1 MSKVIVQ
8 RRALLLGSAA
18 ATIAPVSAFA
28 TSDVGEA
35 APAFSATDSNGKVW
49 SIADLKGKVVVL
61 ETSNQDCP
69 YVRKHYNSVNMQT
82 QQREAAAKGVVW
94 LTVASSAPGEQGFVT
109 AAEATALTR
118 KRNAA
123 PAAFL
128 LDPQSRIARAYG
140 ATVTPH
146 MYIIDASGTLVY
158 KGGIDSIPT
167 SNVAD
172 VPKATQYVRVAL
184 DQVLAGKQVTDA
196 STRPYGCTLKYG
208 NNAA

>member
-18 ATIAPVSAFA
+18 VALVPVSAFA
-28 TSDVGEA
+28 TSDVGKPA
-35 APAFSATDSNGKVW
+35 AAFSAPDSNGKVW
-49 SIADLKGKVVVL
+49 SLADLKGKVVVL

-69 YVRKHYNSVNMQT
+69 YVRKHYNSTNMQT
-82 QQREAAAKGVVW
+82 QQREADARGVVW

-109 AAEATALTR
+109 AGEANQLTQ

-158 KGGIDSIPT
+158 KGGIDSIPS

-184 DQVLAGKQVTDA
+184 DQVLAGKPVAEA
-196 STRPYGCTLKYG
+196 STRPYGCTLKHG

>member
-1 MSKVIVQ
+1 MSKIIVQ

-18 ATIAPVSAFA
+18 VALAPVSAFA
-28 TSDVGEA
+28 ASDVGKA
-35 APAFSATDSNGKVW
+35 APAFSAPDSNGKIW
-49 SIADLKGKVVVL
+49 SLADLKGKVVVL
-61 ETSNQDCP
+61 ETSNEDCP
-69 YVRKHYNSVNMQT
+69 YVRKHYSSANMQT

-109 AAEATALTR
+109 AAQANALTQ

-146 MYIIDASGTLVY
+146 MYIIDASGVLVY
-158 KGGIDSIPT
+158 KGGIDSIA
-167 SNVAD
+167 SSSVSD

-196 STRPYGCTLKYG
+196 STRPYGCSLKYG